1 VSVPGARIYDV
12 TREIDLIEEIARTHG
27 FDRFPSELGPYRP
40 GTVPDHPL
48 FRLEDD
54 LRRMLAER
62 GLCEAQTPAFVPEG
76 EGEVR
81 IPLPVSREESLLRAR
96 LLPSLLRRVEHN
108 FARGGRDVRLFELAT
123 GFQLSPEGGL
133 PRETPRLA
141 AVLTGRRA
149 PKHWSGEPDAFDL
162 WDLKALLEELLARGG
177 FGARL
182 EGGAPDEP
190 RLLPGAAWLVHG
202 PAGVIGWGGQVDPT
216 RVDAPAWA
224 GPVFA
229 LELELPAEPDARPV
243 ARFQTLPPFPAV
255 ERDLALLVPEAV
267 PAQRVEEVVRSSGGE
282 HLERVELF
290 DLYRG
295 KGVPEGRRSLAYR
308 LRFQA
313 AGRTLTDEEVD
324 LAVSVVRSR
333 LEQELDV
340 RIRG

>member
-1 VSVPGARIYDV
+1 MKPPQRGIVPLV
-12 TREIDLIEEIARTHG
+12 
-27 FDRFPSELGPYRP
+27 
-40 GTVPDHPL
+40 V
-48 FRLEDD
+48 
-54 LRRMLAER
+54 
-62 GLCEAQTPAFVPEG
+62 V
-76 EGEVR
+76 
-81 IPLPVSREESLLRAR
+81 
-96 LLPSLLRRVEHN
+96 
-108 FARGGRDVRLFELAT
+108 
-123 GFQLSPEGGL
+123 QLSPEGGL

-267 PAQRVEEVVRSSGGE
+267 PAQRVEELLVKFYLKILKPMATRLLPMHRPWLQ
-282 HLERVELF
+282 HLLP
-290 DLYRG
+290 
-295 KGVPEGRRSLAYR
+295 KI
-308 LRFQA
+308 
-313 AGRTLTDEEVD
+313 LT
-324 LAVSVVRSR
+324 
-333 LEQELDV
+333 
-340 RIRG
+340 